1 MPSNKRPAKK
11 YKPRP
16 MMVNP
21 VDYVVS
27 GFKPIAPGSAVK
39 LKLINH
45 SAMLSLTNG
54 TATKTDWDYICT
66 ALNVAVVLAEH
77 GVGDD
82 YFDDIKTAMM
92 AHAACGK
99 RYYNGGRFG
108 YTGEQLTAV
117 NKALEVHDAQ
127 VDIATVAEME
137 KAHMEVARRLA
148 DKKIEYRVKETA

>member
-1 MPSNKRPAKK
+1 
-11 YKPRP
+11 

-27 GFKPIAPGSAVK
+27 GFKPITRESAVK

-54 TATKTDWDYICT
+54 TATKSDWDYICA

-77 GVGDD
+77 GIGVE

-117 NKALEVHDAQ
+117 NKALEIHDAQ

-137 KAHMEVARRLA
+137 RGHIEVAKRLA
-148 DKKIEYRVKETA
+148 DKHISYRVKETA